1 MIQIGNRK
9 NGDGIMIPK
18 ILIVDDS
25 SFARSKI
32 KKSLSSLNIEILE
45 ASSGE
50 QAIQMTKEY
59 KPDIIT
65 LDLLMPEM
73 TGQTALAAIRAF
85 NKDVKVIIV
94 SADIQVQ
101 TQAELFNSGAVSFLN
116 KPVIAEELLK
126 TVEALLP

>member
-1 MIQIGNRK
+1 
-9 NGDGIMIPK
+9 MIPK

-32 KKSLSSLNIEILE
+32 KKSLASLDIEILE

-50 QAIQMTKEY
+50 QAIQMAKEFE
-59 KPDIIT
+59 PEIIT

-85 NKDVKVIIV
+85 NKDVKVIVV

-116 KPVIAEELLK
+116 KPVIAEELLN
-126 TVEALLP
+126 TVKALLP